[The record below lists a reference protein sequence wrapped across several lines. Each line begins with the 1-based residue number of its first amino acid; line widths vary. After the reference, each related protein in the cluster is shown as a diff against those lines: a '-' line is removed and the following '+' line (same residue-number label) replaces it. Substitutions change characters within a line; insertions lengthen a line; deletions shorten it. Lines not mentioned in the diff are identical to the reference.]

1 MKRKDW
7 HLLKPWLIQLNSY
20 RLQLVLGIVL
30 ALATALFGIGLL
42 SLSGWFITAAALYV
56 GFDIYTPGGG
66 IRFFAVA
73 RTASRYC
80 ERLLNHDLVLKL
92 QARWRVALF
101 RLLQKTPLHKSL
113 SFRVSDTVQQLTRNL
128 NAMDNLLIRLVMPAL
143 VFALA
148 TLLLLL
154 FWSFYHSG
162 LSLVLMLGA
171 LGAGCCAWR
180 LAVKSRRLAVKS
192 LIQQQRL
199 RESSMNFADSVTE
212 LSAWGRYERQTATVL
227 KKSKAL
233 EQLEIKQLQLQ
244 QQAQWFT
251 DVIAQL
257 VTLLV
262 LVLTLV
268 QAEQGQINA
277 AEVIMLVLSAL
288 AWQEL
293 ASELPMQWAGYGNT
307 LAAARRLLES
317 KTAKQPDE
325 LRHSENPVS
334 KEQTNAIRIQLEELT
349 VWRQQ
354 RPLFEHLSISFEP
367 GMVHWIEGASGI
379 GKSTLAEVLM
389 GLYPKKDITGEIAT
403 QPKVC
408 LRNKT
413 GYLTQETE
421 IFDASVR
428 DNLNPK
434 RLPSAESHYWKVLKL
449 VYMDEKIDSLAGK
462 LDTRIGSLGVQLSGG
477 QLRRLALARVL
488 LQDKPV
494 VILDEPFAGIE
505 RHLVKNILERMV
517 SESDQKT
524 WIIISHVNA
533 DEINARIPEGRRLK
547 L

>member
-1 MKRKDW
+1 MIKRDW
-7 HLLKPWLIQLNSY
+7 RLLKPWLKQLSSY
-20 RLQLVLGIVL
+20 RLQLVIGIAL

-73 RTASRYC
+73 RTVSRYF

-101 RLLQKTPLHKSL
+101 RLLQKTPLHKTL

-143 VFALA
+143 VFILA
-148 TLLLLL
+148 SLLLLV
-154 FWSFYHSG
+154 FWSFYNTW
-162 LSLVLMLGA
+162 LSLVLVSGA
-171 LGAGCCAWR
+171 LATGCCAWR
-180 LAVKSRRLAVKS
+180 LAVKSRKLAVKS
-192 LIQQQRL
+192 LRHQQRL
-199 RESSMNFADSVTE
+199 RDNAMNFADSVTE
-212 LSAWGRYERQTATVL
+212 LSAWGCYDQQTAKVL
-227 KKSKAL
+227 NKSQTL
-233 EQLEIKQLQLQ
+233 EQLEIEQLQLQ
-244 QQAQWFT
+244 QRTQWIT

-257 VTLLV
+257 VALLV
-262 LVLTLV
+262 LILALV
-268 QAEQGQINA
+268 QFKQGQIGA
-277 AEVIMLVLSAL
+277 AEVIMLALSAL

-307 LAAARRLLES
+307 LAAGRRLLEPKTS
-317 KTAKQPDE
+317 KQAGESGRSGKP
-325 LRHSENPVS
+325 ENKGQASAV
-334 KEQTNAIRIQLEELT
+334 TIQINELT

-354 RPLFEHLSISFEP
+354 RPLFKNLNISFEP
-367 GMVHWIEGASGI
+367 GLVHWVEGASGI

-389 GLYPKKDITGEIAT
+389 GLYPDNWVKGEITT
-403 QPKVC
+403 QPDVC
-408 LRNKT
+408 LLNEAS
-413 GYLTQETE
+413 YLTQETE

-428 DNLNPK
+428 DNLNLK
-434 RLPSAESHYWKVLKL
+434 RLPLAEMRYWKVLKL
-449 VYMDEKIDSLAGK
+449 VHLDEKIASLADR
-462 LDTRIGSLGVQLSGG
+462 LDTRIGPRGVQLSGG

-505 RHLVKNILERMV
+505 RHLVKDILERLV
-517 SESDQKT
+517 AEKDDKT
-524 WIIISHVNA
+524 WVIISHVSV
-533 DEINARIPEGRRLK
+533 DEINAEIPVGQRLI

>member
-1 MKRKDW
+1 MIKRDW
-7 HLLKPWLIQLNSY
+7 RLLKPWLKQLSSY
-20 RLQLVLGIVL
+20 RLQLLIGIAL
-30 ALATALFGIGLL
+30 ALATALFGVGLL

-73 RTASRYC
+73 RTVSRYF

-92 QARWRVALF
+92 QSRWRVALF
-101 RLLQKTPLHKSL
+101 RLLQKTPLHKTL

-143 VFALA
+143 VFILA
-148 TLLLLL
+148 SLLLLV
-154 FWSFYHSG
+154 FWSFYNIWLSMVLVSG
-162 LSLVLMLGA
+162 VLA
-171 LGAGCCAWR
+171 TGCCAWR
-180 LAVKSRRLAVKS
+180 LAVKSRKLAVKS
-192 LIQQQRL
+192 LRQQQRL
-199 RESSMNFADSVTE
+199 RDNAMNFADSVTE
-212 LSAWGRYERQTATVL
+212 LSAWGCYDQQTATVL
-227 KKSKAL
+227 NKSQML
-233 EQLEIKQLQLQ
+233 EQLEIEQLQLQ
-244 QQAQWFT
+244 QRTQWFT

-262 LVLTLV
+262 MVMTLA
-268 QAEQGQINA
+268 QFEQNQIGA
-277 AEVIMLVLSAL
+277 AEVIMLALSAL

-307 LAAARRLLES
+307 LAAARRLLEPKTS
-317 KTAKQPDE
+317 KQAGE
-325 LRHSENPVS
+325 LRRSENPES
-334 KEQTNAIRIQLEELT
+334 KEQARAVTIQLSELS
-349 VWRQQ
+349 VFRQQ
-354 RPLFEHLSISFEP
+354 RALFENLSISFEP
-367 GMVHWIEGASGI
+367 GLVHWVEGASGI

-389 GLYPKKDITGEIAT
+389 GLYPHNWVQGEITT
-403 QPKVC
+403 QPGVC
-408 LRNKT
+408 LRNET

-434 RLPSAESHYWKVLKL
+434 RLALEESSYWKVLKL
-449 VYMDEKIDSLAGK
+449 VHLDEKIASLAYR
-462 LDTRIGSLGVQLSGG
+462 LDTRIGPRGVQLSGG

-505 RHLVKNILERMV
+505 RHLVKEILERMV
-517 SESDQKT
+517 AGMSQKN
-524 WIIISHVNA
+524 WIIISHVSVDEVNA
-533 DEINARIPEGRRLK
+533 QIPVGQRLK